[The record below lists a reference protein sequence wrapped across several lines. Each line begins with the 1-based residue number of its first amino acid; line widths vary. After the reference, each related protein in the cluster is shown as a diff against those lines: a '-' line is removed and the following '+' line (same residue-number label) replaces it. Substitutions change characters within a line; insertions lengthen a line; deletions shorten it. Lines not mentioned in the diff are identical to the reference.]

1 MPSAIEVHLCGS
13 GVFFWFFKVH
23 PKCNENSKIVKFCG
37 KLLKVYKKYQNNSW
51 HIQIV
56 VSVGRSQKPRK
67 SKMSQEGKRK
77 RRGKR
82 YILAFPATRKTKICK
97 YAQNKAVFVSSSP
110 VKFYFF
116 ANLNHY
122 FGSAVVHCNP
132 KARNQTSL
140 TVLI

>member
-1 MPSAIEVHLCGS
+1 MPSAIEVHLPSS

-23 PKCNENSKIVKFCG
+23 PKCNENSRIVKFCG

-67 SKMSQEGKRK
+67 SKMSPGERKR

-82 YILAFPATRKTKICK
+82 YILAFPATRKAKIEK
-97 YAQNKAVFVSSSP
+97 VIRHTP
-110 VKFYFF
+110 DFF
-116 ANLNHY
+116 
-122 FGSAVVHCNP
+122 
-132 KARNQTSL
+132 
-140 TVLI
+140 